1 MRKLVII
8 IILLLAI
15 LAGWFAY
22 QKLAFLN
29 ILVKFDELEPFERRM
44 NVYYKGFKIG
54 KTTKIFPDK
63 DYKNTYLRLKIH
75 PHDIKL
81 PENITAKI
89 LKKSSGG
96 YVDIVYPD
104 SPSLTRIK
112 NNVIIKGTI
121 TKDISSI
128 LNEKLGEEG
137 IEQIITNA
145 SGLVENANNAV
156 GTLNGIFSDIRE
168 ILKDIRPQINAS
180 AKNLTITTKNIKEMS
195 SNLNSSMD
203 KETMEKT
210 VKSIEEATNNVNEIT
225 YQINKVSIPM
235 INNVICETNS
245 TMKNVKEITG
255 GVKNTLKK
263 HFGLGRLIFGKPIND
278 ECNN

>member
-180 AKNLTITTKNIKEMS
+180 AKNLETTTKNIKEMS

-263 HFGLGRLIFGKPIND
+263 HFGLGRLIFGKPISD